1 MSFYRGTVN
10 SQEMNLYTHVN
21 VLLPENSSPE
31 RTLLLLHGLS
41 DNADAWVRRTGI
53 GRMAEKY
60 RLAVIMPEVQRSWYI
75 DMAYGLPYFTYVF
88 DELIPKM
95 AAEFHIPADPEH
107 LYVAGLSMG
116 GYGAA
121 KCAFTG
127 PERFAGCMSFS
138 ARFYPEL
145 RMEQLGDRFETRE
158 WKAILGEDMKFQDK
172 DLLEPL
178 LKQALAAGKK
188 IPAFYQACGTE
199 DDLLS
204 DNERMDRFLTENGVP
219 HTCET
224 WTGIHDWWF
233 WDTAIQRGLAVMFP
247 DE

>member
-1 MSFYRGTVN
+1 MSFYQGSIKSAAMR
-10 SQEMNLYTHVN
+10 LYTHVN
-21 VLLPENSSPE
+21 VLLPEGAAPE

-53 GRMAEKY
+53 GRLADKY
-60 RLAVIMPEVQRSWYI
+60 RMAVIMPEVQRSWYF
-75 DMAYGLPYFTYVF
+75 DMAHGLPYFTYIF
-88 DELIPKM
+88 DELIPKL
-95 AAEFHIPADPEH
+95 AAEFRIPSDPEH

-138 ARFYPEL
+138 ACFYPEERPA
-145 RMEQLGDRFETRE
+145 RMGDSYETNE
-158 WKAILGEDMKFQDK
+158 WIAILGEQLHFEDK

-178 LKQALAAGKK
+178 VKKALAEGKK
-188 IPAFYQACGTE
+188 LPKFYQACGTE
-199 DDLLS
+199 DGLLNQ
-204 DNERMDRFLTENGVP
+204 NEKMDKFLTEEGVP
-219 HTCET
+219 HTCEA

-233 WDTAIQRGLAVMFP
+233 WDTAIQKGLAVMFP
-247 DE
+247 EG